1 MQILA
6 VRKRVV
12 LSESGFLMLRH
23 AANHFSLP
31 LKLQRLV
38 ASARL
43 NFVVWQEFNSRLSW
57 PIGSEMSVLRRT
69 DTERRVFGY
78 RAYTTT
84 PDTRV
89 DIPL

>member
-43 NFVVWQEFNSRLSW
+43 NFVVWQEFNSRLS
-57 PIGSEMSVLRRT
+57 
-69 DTERRVFGY
+69 
-78 RAYTTT
+78 
-84 PDTRV
+84 
-89 DIPL
+89 